1 VTAGGIAHACQPLPL
16 RRHIGRFVL
25 KRLERRVGAGQTRTV
40 FAARM
45 ADHPSSLIVNAGKEK

>member
-1 VTAGGIAHACQPLPL
+1 VIAGGIAYACQPLPL

-25 KRLERRVGAGQTRTV
+25 ERPAGLTRTV